1 MTDRKRILDLLDEGT
16 INASESI
23 RLFKALDK
31 AQGHSKDVERV
42 LGMLAAKHLNA
53 GEAVGLIEALTTA
66 DAPAPPRPPIV
77 EKVPSP
83 PGMKFFEKL
92 SVGRIL
98 SIHIRNS
105 NATGESN
112 DESDVTM
119 NLPLSLGKFVEK
131 FIPREA
137 MEVVK
142 QQGIDLPDML
152 GSLNADVPKGE
163 LINLNATFA
172 AQEINVRIEV
182 I

>member
-1 MTDRKRILDLLDEGT
+1 MIDRKRILDLLDEGI

-23 RLFKALDK
+23 ELFQVLDA

-42 LGMLAAKHLNA
+42 LGMLAAKQLNA
-53 GEAVGLIEALTTA
+53 PEAVGLIKALTLSSVLPA
-66 DAPAPPRPPIV
+66 IAPAPPAA
-77 EKVPSP
+77 PSAP
-83 PGMKFFEKL
+83 TGITGFFEKL

-105 NATGESN
+105 NAE
-112 DESDVTM
+112 DESDVSM

-131 FIPREA
+131 FIPKEA
-137 MEVVK
+137 IEVVK

-152 GSLNADVPKGE
+152 GSLNADMPKGE
-163 LINLNATFA
+163 LINLNASFA
-172 AQEINVRIEV
+172 EQEINVRIEV